1 MAPLKPCNLFEFR
14 QFSNKIFDRIIDTY
28 IEFFELFLIKIE
40 NEMKGRGDVALILV
54 INSNEIKIDSSL
66 NVISLNFLTIF
77 QQDRIDS

>member
-1 MAPLKPCNLFEFR
+1 MAPLKLCNLFEFR
-14 QFSNKIFDRIIDTY
+14 QFSNKIFDRIIDTC

-77 QQDRIDS
+77 

>member
-1 MAPLKPCNLFEFR
+1 MAPLKLCNLFEFR

>member
-1 MAPLKPCNLFEFR
+1 MAPLKLCNLFEFR
-14 QFSNKIFDRIIDTY
+14 QFSNKIFDRIIDTC